1 MPLSPGDKSPDLAST
16 DPLAVELNMRPM
28 TAGNHNG
35 LVDVESDGAINA
47 MKIMGEKNMMQGANH
62 RRA

>member
-1 MPLSPGDKSPDLAST
+1 MTLSPGDKSPDLAST

-35 LVDVESDGAINA
+35 LGDVDSDTAIPA
-47 MKIMGEKNMMQGANH
+47 I
-62 RRA
+62 